1 MPPSSSPALDA
12 ERRAWN
18 YWFVDGLPN
27 LVGGLLCL
35 LLASI
40 SFLVAGSHH
49 VPSPLVIT
57 LTVTAFG
64 IFIAVFSRFRQT
76 LEWLKARITYP
87 RTGYTAP
94 PYFTLTYDAPLPS
107 DLTMLNL
114 SEAVN
119 PRLLPNASEAERER
133 QDRYRRLWLT
143 LAVFVAAVLCAAFIH
158 ERWICGVLGTAAG
171 LGIWLTTRKNE
182 RMSWAVAFGLP
193 FAGMYMLYMFTFS
206 GSNPGLRI
214 ERSGFFLAGI
224 GLVLTLT
231 GTVGLIRYLRR
242 NPVAR
247 A

>member
-1 MPPSSSPALDA
+1 MPPSSSPVLDA
-12 ERRAWN
+12 ERHAWN

-27 LVGGLLCL
+27 LVAGLLCL

-40 SFLVAGSHH
+40 SFLIAGSHH

-57 LTVTAFG
+57 LTVIAFG

-76 LEWLKARITYP
+76 LEWLARITYP

-114 SEAVN
+114 SKAVN
-119 PRLLPNASEAERER
+119 QGILPNASEAERER

-143 LAVFVAAVLCAAFIH
+143 LAVFVAAVLCAATIH
-158 ERWICGVLGTAAG
+158 ERWICGVLGTVAG

-193 FAGMYMLYMFTFS
+193 FAGMYMFIFS
-206 GSNPGLRI
+206 GSNPELTI
-214 ERSGFFLAGI
+214 ECRGFFLAGI

-231 GTVGLIRYLRR
+231 GAVGLIRYLRR

>member
-1 MPPSSSPALDA
+1 MPPSSSPVLDA

-27 LVGGLLCL
+27 LVAGLLCL

-40 SFLVAGSHH
+40 SFLLSGPHH
-49 VPSPLVIT
+49 VRSRLLIT
-57 LTVTAFG
+57 LAVIVFG
-64 IFIAVFSRFRQT
+64 IFAAVFLRFRQT

-94 PYFTLTYDAPLPS
+94 PYFALTFDASPPA

-119 PRLLPNASEAERER
+119 QGILPNASEAERER

-193 FAGMYMLYMFTFS
+193 FAGMYMFMFR
-206 GSNPGLRI
+206 GSNPGLNI
-214 ERSGFFLAGI
+214 ERLGSFLAGM

-231 GTVGLIRYLRR
+231 GAISLIRYLRR